1 MKTDCTL
8 EPLPFHPENR
18 RTIQA
23 NFNGEFISSEGGA
36 LLLRETELQTHI
48 LSRLSHGFTD
58 HRAPQWI
65 EHSLA
70 GLIKQR
76 VYGLALGYEDLNDH
90 DPLRLDPLLA
100 VLCGKQD
107 PLGKTRERDQDKGKA
122 LAGKSTLNR
131 LELTPKTVD
140 DQERY
145 KKISADHAAMDD
157 WLVDLFLESYDEE
170 PEWMTLDVEATD
182 DRVHGD
188 QEGGYYSGYY
198 RHDCYLPLYIFSG
211 HEVFVP
217 VCIPPALTLPM
228 APWQRVRPGTLKRV
242 IIPACVVTSLHQVRY
257 DARSLYEQVY
267 CARGEME
274 NRIKEQQLDLF
285 ADRTSTHPLYSN
297 QLRLYF
303 STFAYVLLQALRR
316 MGLQGTEMAQA
327 QAGTI
332 RLKLL
337 KLGARI
343 TISVR
348 RIRLFFSARYA
359 WPDLFRQVL
368 QQLQNPPAR
377 E

>member
-1 MKTDCTL
+1 MKTECTL

-36 LLLRETELQTHI
+36 LLLRETELQTQI

-58 HRAPQWI
+58 HRAPELI

-70 GLIKQR
+70 GLVKQR

-131 LELTPKTVD
+131 LELTPKIVD

-170 PEWMTLDVEATD
+170 PEWMTLDVDATA

-211 HEVFVP
+211 HEGL
-217 VCIPPALTLPM
+217 CARLHSASTDPAD
-228 APWQRVRPGTLKRV
+228 GTLV
-242 IIPACVVTSLHQVRY
+242 ELQ
-257 DARSLYEQVY
+257 
-267 CARGEME
+267 
-274 NRIKEQQLDLF
+274 RI
-285 ADRTSTHPLYSN
+285 
-297 QLRLYF
+297 
-303 STFAYVLLQALRR
+303 
-316 MGLQGTEMAQA
+316 
-327 QAGTI
+327 
-332 RLKLL
+332 
-337 KLGARI
+337 
-343 TISVR
+343 VR
-348 RIRLFFSARYA
+348 RIRQH
-359 WPDLFRQVL
+359 WPTVRILFRGDGGFCREELMVWCEDHRVDDLIGLVGCKDNDQC
-368 QQLQNPPAR
+368 PAY
-377 E
+377 